1 MARDTMRPPAA
12 WLVLDRPAGA
22 LEAQIHRTIRD
33 RILGGQF
40 AAGDRLPSSRALAV
54 ALGVARSTVVQAYER
69 LRAEG
74 FLEARGGSATR
85 IAALPSPP
93 PHGRASGAEIP
104 PQVRPSMPSNAAP
117 GAFQPGLP
125 DLTSFPHA
133 AWARCLGA
141 RARSGRMVDLG
152 YGPAAGA
159 AELRAA
165 ILSHVAATRGVVATA
180 DRVVIVPSTRTAID
194 VIARVVLHPGQP
206 GGDVAWVE
214 DPGYPA
220 SHALLRAAGAR
231 LVAVACDAHGMD
243 VARAAGPSPRLIS
256 VTPSHHYPTGAT
268 MTLQRRLAVLG
279 AAQASGAVILEDD
292 YDSEFQYGSRPI
304 AALQGIDRTES
315 VAYLGTFSKTLA
327 PGLHVAYAIL
337 PAWLA
342 PRVAD
347 ALRMRGALVPTHV
360 QLALAD
366 FLNDGHL
373 RAHVRRMGALY
384 AERMA
389 ATVAAL
395 RGHCGDILSPGAG
408 EGGLQLAAWFNDPT
422 LDDRAVARVLATRG
436 LAMRPLSE
444 FHLGPARP
452 GLLLG
457 IARATADDADH
468 AARQIRAAVRQ
479 GRCP

>member
-1 MARDTMRPPAA
+1 MRPPAA

-152 YGPAAGA
+152 YGPAAGV

-395 RGHCGDILSPGAG
+395 RGHCGDILSPGAD

-457 IARATADDADH
+457 IARATADDADR

>member
-1 MARDTMRPPAA
+1 M
-12 WLVLDRPAGA
+12 VLDRSAGA

-40 AAGDRLPSSRALAV
+40 AAGDRLPSSRALAA
-54 ALGVARSTVVQAYER
+54 ALGLARSTIVQAYER

-93 PHGRASGAEIP
+93 PHGRAAKAESP
-104 PQVRPSMPSNAAP
+104 PPGQSLSPDNPAP

-141 RARSGRMVDLG
+141 RARSGRTVELG
-152 YGPAAGA
+152 YGLAAGTP
-159 AELRAA
+159 ELRAA
-165 ILSHVAATRGVVATA
+165 ILSHVAVTRGVVATV
-180 DRVVIVPSTRTAID
+180 DRVVVVPSTRMAID
-194 VIARVVLHPGQP
+194 VIARVVLQHPGTP
-206 GGDVAWVE
+206 GSDVAWVE
-214 DPGYPA
+214 DPGYPT

-231 LVAVACDAHGMD
+231 LVPVACDAHGMD
-243 VARAAGPSPRLIS
+243 VARADGPPPRLIS
-256 VTPSHHYPTGAT
+256 VTPSHQYPTGAT

-315 VAYLGTFSKTLA
+315 VAYLGTFSKILV

-342 PRVAD
+342 PRVAA
-347 ALRMRGALVPTHV
+347 ALRMRGTAVPVHV

-384 AERMA
+384 AARMA

-395 RGHCGDILSPGAG
+395 RRHCADILTPGTG
-408 EGGLQLAAWFNDPT
+408 EGGLQLAAWFTNPAM
-422 LDDRAVARVLATRG
+422 DDRAVVRALNARG
-436 LAMRPLSE
+436 LAIRALSD

-457 IARATADDADH
+457 IASATDDGADR
-468 AARQIRAAVRQ
+468 AARHIRAAVDRS
-479 GRCP
+479 